1 MPKINLPNK
10 LTILR
15 IFMVPLLVVV
25 LLTRYSLNLAAL
37 IFSLAALTDWL
48 DGYIARSTD
57 QITDLGKLL
66 DPIADKLLLAAAFI
80 SLVDIGRAPAWM
92 VVVIVGRELAIT
104 GLRSLIANKGIII
117 VSSNLGKYKT
127 VSQIIAV
134 LLLIL
139 NPVPH
144 LGHISLWIALL
155 LTLVSGVDYFL
166 KTKEVILSSED
177 RKIED
182 RSQNSENRMI

>member
-1 MPKINLPNK
+1 MNLPNK